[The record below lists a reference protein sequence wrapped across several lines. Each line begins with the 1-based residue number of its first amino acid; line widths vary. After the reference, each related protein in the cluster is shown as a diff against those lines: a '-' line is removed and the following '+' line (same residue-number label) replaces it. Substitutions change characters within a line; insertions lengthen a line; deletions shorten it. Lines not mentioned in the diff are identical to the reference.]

1 VIDGSKGG
9 LPLRRVIDYRC
20 FVNIGYCR
28 HIFRARITRY
38 KSPLSTSSRGTR
50 NPASGPTSGCGSVP
64 RFAYVVESPEHQSL
78 PRKRQVPA
86 LDLSQG
92 VDQDFVSSRSPK
104 DIPVFN
110 RKMIEEL
117 QPANMKAG
125 PRRLMTRSIGKR
137 MERKAGDK
145 GLWSFAATTAHV
157 LLTLFYI
164 EC

>member
-1 VIDGSKGG
+1 
-9 LPLRRVIDYRC
+9 
-20 FVNIGYCR
+20 
-28 HIFRARITRY
+28 
-38 KSPLSTSSRGTR
+38 
-50 NPASGPTSGCGSVP
+50 VP

-117 QPANMKAG
+117 QPANMKAR
-125 PRRLMTRSIGKR
+125 PAVPNDTFYRQTR

>member
-1 VIDGSKGG
+1 
-9 LPLRRVIDYRC
+9 
-20 FVNIGYCR
+20 
-28 HIFRARITRY
+28 
-38 KSPLSTSSRGTR
+38 
-50 NPASGPTSGCGSVP
+50 VP